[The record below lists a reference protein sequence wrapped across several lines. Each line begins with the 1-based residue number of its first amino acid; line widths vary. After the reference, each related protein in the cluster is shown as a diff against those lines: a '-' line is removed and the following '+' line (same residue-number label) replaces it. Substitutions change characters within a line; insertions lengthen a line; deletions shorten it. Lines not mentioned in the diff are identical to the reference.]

1 MTSQTSIPAGHPK
14 LLSELDAA
22 EIGYTVIP
30 HRRTETAVEEAEAL
44 GVSPDRVAKTI
55 VLSTPAGFVR
65 AVVPASERLD
75 LRKVR
80 EVLDT
85 NEVEL
90 ATEEQL
96 TGAYPDFELG
106 AVPPLGGG
114 EDHVL
119 VDSRLTPH
127 EAVLVEAGAH
137 DASLRL
143 RTSDLIV
150 HTHAA
155 VADLC
160 HD

>member
-1 MTSQTSIPAGHPK
+1 MSRTTTQPGHAK
-14 LLSELDAA
+14 LLAELDAA
-22 EIGYTVIP
+22 EIGYAVIP
-30 HRRTETAVEEAEAL
+30 HRRTETAVDEAKAL
-44 GVSPDRVAKTI
+44 GVPPDRVAKTI
-55 VLSTPAGFVR
+55 ILTTPGGFVR

-80 EVLDT
+80 RLLAT

-114 EDHVL
+114 EDRVL
-119 VDSRLTPH
+119 VDSRLAPS

-143 RTSDLIV
+143 SMKDLVARTRASIV
-150 HTHAA
+150 
-155 VADLC
+155 DLC
-160 HD
+160 GD